1 MQFPDSDFW
10 DFSISFYMQPEVEKI
25 CIELQNKY
33 EFDINII
40 LFVFWLAAEK
50 NTVLTT
56 DKWQLLLTVSL
67 PWQEII
73 KPLRKSRAL
82 LKDST
87 IAWPA
92 DFQYETKDSI
102 GQIEINAEHIQ
113 QLAMEKSFT
122 DMDISITSLPLD
134 KQIRNNFIHL
144 LDAYNSDISIEMI
157 EAEINSLLDVFHNN
171 QDSKKIIA

>member
-10 DFSISFYMQPEVEKI
+10 DFSISFYSQTEVENI
-25 CIELQNKY
+25 CIELQNNY

-50 NTVLTT
+50 NTVLST
-56 DKWQLLLTVSL
+56 DKWQLLLSVSL

-113 QLAMEKSFT
+113 QLAMEKSLT
-122 DMDISITSLPLD
+122 DMDISTTSLPLD
-134 KQIRNNFIHL
+134 TKIKNNFIYL
-144 LDAYNSDISIEMI
+144 LEAYNNNTSIQMI
-157 EAEINSLLDVFHNN
+157 EPEINSLLDVFKNN